1 MNAFDFAL
9 IHSVDARLPAVVR
22 EPPED
27 IVEVSSLA
35 GMVSARAG
43 TTPSRKVSTVRR
55 TRGRIVFMGWIKRV
69 A

>member
-1 MNAFDFAL
+1 L

-43 TTPSRKVSTVRR
+43 ITLRRKDRAVRR
-55 TRGRIVFMGWIKRV
+55 TRGRIIFMGRIKCV